1 MSVLQG
7 EPLPSIETTKDVETT
22 GPEWYT
28 DYLENLAGTGADY
41 LDKTGAELVPGLTE
55 EQQRLI
61 SGAADTMGGYT
72 EPLSGAQTALT
83 GLTNIDLYGDYMSKL
98 MDMYEQDVVDEMA
111 RQQQINLERYLMPTL
126 KGGFVGSG
134 GLGGQR
140 YGGALGQMGADVTA
154 NLLGQQAKLR
164 QEGFGEIMNA
174 ALKQAEIERGAASDL
189 SNLANIE
196 SQASERELKTLADLY
211 ESERMIEQNQAL
223 APLTAAKS
231 AADIFANLKV
241 PSTVSETA
249 VGPIPGA
256 YSNSLLSQIAGLGTL
271 FAAGAQGTSAAE
283 GFAKLLK
290 ELYDLFPDINF
301 DDYTNF
307 DDYLAPSESELND
320 IIDAA
325 N

>member
-1 MSVLQG
+1 MSWMQG
-7 EPLPSIETTKDVETT
+7 DPLPSIETTKDVETT

-28 DYLENLAGTGADY
+28 DYLESLAGAGTEFVGAEG
-41 LDKTGAELVPGLTE
+41 TELVPGLTD
-55 EQQRLI
+55 EQQALI
-61 SGAADTMGGYT
+61 TGASTTMSGYETPLAD
-72 EPLSGAQTALT
+72 AQSSLT
-83 GLTNIDLYGDYMSKL
+83 GLTNIDLYGDYMSKM

-111 RQQQINLERYLMPTL
+111 RQQQMNLQRYLMPTL

-134 GLGGQR
+134 GMGGQR
-140 YGGALGQMGADVTA
+140 YAGALGQMGADAAA

-164 QEGFGEIMNA
+164 QEGFGDIMNA

-189 SNLANIE
+189 GTLAGIE
-196 SQASERELKTLADLY
+196 SQAAERQLKTLADLY
-211 ESERMIEQNQAL
+211 ESEREIEQQQAL

-249 VGPIPGA
+249 LGPIPGA
-256 YSNSLLSQIAGLGTL
+256 YSNSPLSQIAGLGTL
-271 FAAGAQGTSAAE
+271 FAAGSGGRSAVE
-283 GFAKLLK
+283 GFGDFIGQIPGAIRSIG
-290 ELYDLFPDINF
+290 ELFPDSGMTITEN
-301 DDYTNF
+301 
-307 DDYLAPSESELND
+307 ELND